1 MSSIGNAV
9 RGPLQ
14 TRPGAAVGVN
24 LAIHDRQEGRVILRF
39 SMAALVGM
47 LSLAVVGCGE
57 SAGPASLAYSPNE
70 DVATKLEGK
79 PKVQAQVAKLITDL
93 FGPAPD
99 RMRVPPEAPL
109 PEGGAR
115 LASRVV
121 VGAEPN
127 APSKA
132 VIYRTV
138 DADGSSTDH
147 RIRGGYAIYR
157 EQCMHCHGA
166 SGDGNGPTGPFL
178 WPPPRDY
185 RLGVFK
191 FTSTS
196 GSGPDSKPTRDDLR
210 RTVRLG
216 IAETSMPAFESLL
229 TPNEIEQVID
239 YVVFLSMRGEI
250 ENGLIYLGQDI
261 EDSAAETD
269 LAPEQAQEAVN
280 LVFERWKAADANVL
294 DPKVPRT
301 PSSRESILRGR
312 RLFLGEKGLQCY
324 GCHGLD
330 ATGNGESFVD
340 YRSFVKAVFDGNPS
354 REKINALKEYA
365 EKANKKWGDDW
376 GDPLRPGNLT
386 RGQYKGGRRPL
397 DIYWRIAKGING
409 TPMPVHLGSQLTSDE
424 EVWDLVNFVLAIPYD
439 SELLKNAQPV
449 PGATLTTSTGTA
461 ETAPVLSLS
470 RSAKAH

>member
-1 MSSIGNAV
+1 
-9 RGPLQ
+9 
-14 TRPGAAVGVN
+14 VGVN

-301 PSSRESILRGR
+301 PSSRESILRGLALSGREGPAVLRLPRPRRHGQRRVVR
-312 RLFLGEKGLQCY
+312 RLPLLRQGGLRRQ
-324 GCHGLD
+324 
-330 ATGNGESFVD
+330 
-340 YRSFVKAVFDGNPS
+340 PQS
-354 REKINALKEYA
+354 REDQCPQGI
-365 EKANKKWGDDW
+365 
-376 GDPLRPGNLT
+376 
-386 RGQYKGGRRPL
+386 RGKGQQEMGRRLGRPAAARQS
-397 DIYWRIAKGING
+397 DARAIQGRPPA
-409 TPMPVHLGSQLTSDE
+409 PRHL
-424 EVWDLVNFVLAIPYD
+424 LAHRQG
-439 SELLKNAQPV
+439 NQRHAH
-449 PGATLTTSTGTA
+449 A
-461 ETAPVLSLS
+461 
-470 RSAKAH
+470 RSPRKPAH